1 MSTIKVDDV
10 EALST
15 NGNLQIAPNGTGVV
29 EVKSEN
35 SDATLQLND
44 SQQLNN
50 VKIKSPNDTAAQ
62 NYTLILPN
70 NNIAADKFLTV
81 NTITG
86 SGSTATGQLEF
97 ATIAEPDITQLNAS
111 EFTTGTIPGDRI
123 SMTGANGG
131 GLQLVSK
138 STITTFNT
146 IEYVDFTLQANTA
159 YKLIGNIY
167 SDPWGYVVY
176 HKMLWQDQSNNNQ
189 NVTITR
195 YDGTGDSQSNHT
207 VSTIDLFEPQYYGW
221 FEADI
226 INGEDYDSVGN
237 PLLPATPNANHWKRT
252 WMLLWGGHA
261 DGYTK
266 TEIRASMPHGQN
278 RQIRNL
284 RLVAT
289 QYYGNTNYFQP
300 HTEFVL
306 YKYNE
311 S

>member
-29 EVKSEN
+29 EVKGEN
-35 SDATLQLND
+35 NDATLQLND

-70 NNIAADKFLTV
+70 NNIAVDKFLAV

-97 ATIAEPDITQLNAS
+97 ATVAEPDITQLNAS

-123 SMTGANGG
+123 SMTGATGG

-138 STITTFNT
+138 STITSANT
-146 IEYVDFTLQANTA
+146 ISYVDFTLQPNTA

-176 HKMLWQDQSNNNQ
+176 HDMLWQDYNNNY

-195 YDGTGDSQSNHT
+195 YDGSSDSYQYNT
-207 VSTIDLFEPQYYGW
+207 TSTLELFEPQYYGW

-226 INGEDYDSVGN
+226 INGEDFNSVGN
-237 PLLPATPNANHWKRT
+237 YPVSSTANHWKRT
-252 WMLLWGGHA
+252 WMLLWGSHA
-261 DGYTK
+261 DGYSK

-278 RQIRNL
+278 KAIDNL
-284 RLVAT
+284 RLLAD
-289 QYYGNTNYFQP
+289 QYYGNANYFQP